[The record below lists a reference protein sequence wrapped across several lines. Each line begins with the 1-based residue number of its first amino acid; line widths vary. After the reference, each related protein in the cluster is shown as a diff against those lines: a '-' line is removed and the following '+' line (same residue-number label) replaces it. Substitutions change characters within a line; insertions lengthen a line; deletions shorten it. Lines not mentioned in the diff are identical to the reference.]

1 MLIKPI
7 TLTIVSD
14 LKREKSLGEV
24 DLTMGL

>member
-14 LKREKSLGEV
+14 LKREKR
-24 DLTMGL
+24 